1 MSSFSGE
8 RFEIIHSINRRV
20 RLSSTVS
27 GNDLSIENHPVVELI
42 LTPVGHLALLESGDS
57 TGTGLAEALAAP
69 LRRAYATD
77 PSELLLQLSIDTHK
91 TPLPPAFKFWGGFAE
106 CYLTALC
113 HIPDSVQARIETL
126 APPQDELT
134 FMTEASPPFRGAEY
148 LSVETLSKLWLELD
162 AYSHAEIAAEKGGLT
177 AWLRRRSPLWQR
189 VGRVCF
195 HLAEN
200 KRDAECPFAF
210 LATYAPK
217 LLDGRRVQYLP
228 LGKALEEY
236 AGAKNKNTLINL
248 LTPVP
253 VLACRWA
260 YRRARCCAARKAT
273 AR

>member
-1 MSSFSGE
+1 MRSLSGDGSKSFTRYTGE
-8 RFEIIHSINRRV
+8 LRLKSTLSRNNLPFEINA
-20 RLSSTVS
+20 
-27 GNDLSIENHPVVELI
+27 VVEI
-42 LTPVGHLALLESGDS
+42 ALTPAGHLALLESGDPAGS
-57 TGTGLAEALAAP
+57 GLAEALAAP

-77 PSELLLQLSIDTHK
+77 PSELLLQLSTDTHK